1 MCEVINLQRI
11 KRLMHLSYLSGISRR
26 AAPDLVR
33 RQFTATN
40 IYHLRVADMIN
51 LPTWGG
57 FVYLAAV
64 IDVKA
69 AKWWVRSLVSK

>member
-1 MCEVINLQRI
+1 
-11 KRLMHLSYLSGISRR
+11 
-26 AAPDLVR
+26 
-33 RQFTATN
+33 
-40 IYHLRVADMIN
+40 MIN